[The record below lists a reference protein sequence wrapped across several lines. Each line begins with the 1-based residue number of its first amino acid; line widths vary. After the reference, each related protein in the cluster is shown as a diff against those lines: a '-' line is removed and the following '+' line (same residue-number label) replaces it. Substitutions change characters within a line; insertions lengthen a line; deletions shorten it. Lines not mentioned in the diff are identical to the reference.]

1 MIGCISKLILYL
13 IIKSG
18 RNLEFL
24 PDLFMIYL

>member
-1 MIGCISKLILYL
+1 MIGCISKILYL